1 MKTTAAVPRSSLAG
15 FRPRTVSSRGR
26 STVAMI
32 LVSFAVFLLLPFTQ
46 FISADRGDK
55 MEIRTVDVAL
65 PPPPPPPP
73 EPPPPEEQKSEE
85 PPPQLQRTPPR
96 LSLSQ
101 MELALNPGIGD
112 AVAGAFS
119 FDGFGV
125 QPDAV
130 GDLDIFDVADLD
142 RAPRRVRTVPPVYPS
157 ELRKA
162 RVQGEVVLILV
173 IDQTGRARVERVE
186 QSSNREFIQPAVAA
200 AEQCQWEPPTKDGAA
215 VRARYSMRV
224 PFRLQ

>member
-1 MKTTAAVPRSSLAG
+1 MLICSV
-15 FRPRTVSSRGR
+15 
-26 STVAMI
+26 
-32 LVSFAVFLLLPFTQ
+32 AVFLLLPFTQ
-46 FISADRGDK
+46 YISGSGEPTI
-55 MEIRTVDVAL
+55 EIRSVDITL

-73 EPPPPEEQKSEE
+73 EPPPPEEQEQEE
-85 PPPQLQRTPPR
+85 PPPELQRTPPQ

-112 AVAGAFS
+112 AMAGAFEFS
-119 FDGFGV
+119 GFGV

-142 RAPRRVRTVPPVYPS
+142 RPPRRTRTVPPVYPAD
-157 ELRKA
+157 LRRA
-162 RVQGEVVLILV
+162 HVQGEVTLILV
-173 IDQTGRARVERVE
+173 IDQTGRAKVERVAE
-186 QSSNREFIQPAVAA
+186 STNREFVQAAVTA
-200 AEQCQWEPPTKDGAA
+200 AEQCQWEPPTKDGEA